1 MHADY
6 SDDAP
11 AAGKAPA
18 GKAPEGK
25 NSSAPGGKNATAPA
39 AAGKGK
45 SEDAGGSGSGIPFIQ
60 RFNLL
65 GITFLI
71 FLSIQ

>member
-11 AAGKAPA
+11 AA

-45 SEDAGGSGSGIPFIQ
+45 SEDAGGSGKLFILWNNVFCRTLWFYIPKYRVKKAF
-60 RFNLL
+60 
-65 GITFLI
+65 
-71 FLSIQ
+71 